1 MLQTCPVSIDPFLS
15 LGGLFAGIVVGL
27 TGLGGAAIV
36 TPMLL
41 LLFNIPAPVAVST
54 DVVSAAVMKPVGAGV
69 HIKRRTPY
77 YPVVLW
83 LSLGSV
89 PGVLLGTW
97 LFSVLVGEEGG
108 DTALRRLIGVVLLV
122 AVVVTLLRLRL
133 RKYTDSHGDQ
143 ALTFSRGKL
152 ALASAVGLLV
162 GTLVGLTSVG
172 SGTLIAASLMILFPA
187 MLPSRLVG
195 TDLVQAVPMLV
206 VGAIAHAGLGEIDPT
221 VLFSLLLGQ
230 IPGVFIGARISSRY
244 NGQELR
250 WLLLVLVGSAG
261 LALLGA
267 PTWLATTT
275 TVAGRPAAGD
285 PDHRAQCAA
294 PARAHRRGRPLIRE
308 HSGGSGA
315 RGSAA
320 PEHSL
325 ITGLLTD
332 VPAGLERRGI
342 QTLQD
347 GVERGIGGDDGT
359 DSGQRGGRGVHC
371 IPATYRAV
379 PDHAKRGVEDPLV
392 EGVQGRTCDRPA
404 GPGRRQSRSRSCAS
418 GGTSTPGPSRHLRAA
433 PVRWCGHPAGT
444 RGRARARGGPLRAH
458 TRRRRCPPAR
468 PDSRE
473 PHLLQRLLRVV
484 PVLAG
489 ATVDRHVEQ
498 CVDGTGLLFG
508 AGVQVLPD
516 GLTDHRGHAA
526 LICPRDPLETLVL
539 GALDQ
544 YLHSSF
550 HHRHAHTVACA

>member
-1 MLQTCPVSIDPFLS
+1 MLQTCPVSLDPLLS

-41 LLFNIPAPVAVST
+41 LLFNVPAPVAVST

-97 LFSVLVGEEGG
+97 LFSLIVGEEGG

-133 RKYTDSHGDQ
+133 RKYTEDHGDRP
-143 ALTFSRGKL
+143 LTFSRGKL
-152 ALASAVGLLV
+152 ALAGVVGLFV

-206 VGAIAHAGLGEIDPT
+206 VGAIAHAGLGEIDAT

-267 PTWLATTT
+267 PSWLATSTT
-275 TVAGRPAAGD
+275 
-285 PDHRAQCAA
+285 
-294 PARAHRRGRPLIRE
+294 I
-308 HSGGSGA
+308 
-315 RGSAA
+315 
-320 PEHSL
+320 
-325 ITGLLTD
+325 
-332 VPAGLERRGI
+332 
-342 QTLQD
+342 
-347 GVERGIGGDDGT
+347 
-359 DSGQRGGRGVHC
+359 
-371 IPATYRAV
+371 
-379 PDHAKRGVEDPLV
+379 
-392 EGVQGRTCDRPA
+392 
-404 GPGRRQSRSRSCAS
+404 
-418 GGTSTPGPSRHLRAA
+418 
-433 PVRWCGHPAGT
+433 
-444 RGRARARGGPLRAH
+444 
-458 TRRRRCPPAR
+458 
-468 PDSRE
+468 
-473 PHLLQRLLRVV
+473 
-484 PVLAG
+484 
-489 ATVDRHVEQ
+489 
-498 CVDGTGLLFG
+498 
-508 AGVQVLPD
+508 AGVL
-516 GLTDHRGHAA
+516 L
-526 LICPRDPLETLVL
+526 L
-539 GALDQ
+539 GVPIVVRSVRQ
-544 YLHSSF
+544 
-550 HHRHAHTVACA
+550 RKERVGV